1 VPRPWP
7 KAAEQEEVVFIKSLS
22 GRDPEV
28 VGRELSN
35 SMCPPRSADRSI
47 GFVTTCLAALA
58 FAACGPG
65 TSGSTGA
72 GGSGP
77 TGSGGSKSSGGT
89 TGTGGSTSPGGT
101 TGSGG
106 SKSSGGTTGT
116 GGSTGAG
123 GLATGGTTGSGGF
136 IGTAGT
142 TGSAGSTG
150 SGGLATGGSN
160 GGSGLAGTGGSA
172 MGGATGIGGKGG
184 TTGSAGVTGTG
195 GTTGGAGLTGK
206 GGTTGSAGVTGA
218 AGSGP
223 GGTTGTGG
231 AGNDG
236 GPASA
241 ATSTIVGNGC
251 TPPAQYENLFITL
264 LGQTQAS
271 SDAKLA
277 AAWNQLYN
285 PSNANTVFYNGP
297 GTGEAYVEDIAD
309 SAVRSE
315 GQSYGMMTA
324 VQLNHQTEFDE
335 LWTFVKNHMWKSG
348 SNTISWQT
356 NTSGAVTGSGGAP
369 DGDEW
374 FAAALVFAHYR
385 WGDTS
390 GKYNYGTEAQA
401 TLNLVRTT
409 DFNQSLHLVRYYTGT
424 DSNGTDASYM
434 LPAFYQTW
442 ACFDT
447 ANAAFWNSAL
457 TATRAWLQTA
467 AGTTGNIGDQSS
479 FAGATTNSSGDDKLR
494 IVANFMSDLNF
505 FDADPFETTY
515 ASEYATWVTSNN
527 NGSTAMLACNGL
539 LGFGL
544 PASSGTP
551 FVQKLWSVAIPT
563 GQYRYYDGT
572 LYTIALLHVSGA
584 FRLWY

>member
-1 VPRPWP
+1 MFTRR
-7 KAAEQEEVVFIKSLS
+7 AAHGSL
-22 GRDPEV
+22 G
-28 VGRELSN
+28 
-35 SMCPPRSADRSI
+35 I
-47 GFVTTCLAALA
+47 VTSCLAAVAL
-58 FAACGPG
+58 AACAGSENG
-65 TSGSTGA
+65 GTSTSGSGGATGE
-72 GGSGP
+72 GGSKGSGGGS
-77 TGSGGSKSSGGT
+77 TGSGGSNSSGGT
-89 TGTGGSTSPGGT
+89 TGS
-101 TGSGG
+101 
-106 SKSSGGTTGT
+106 
-116 GGSTGAG
+116 AG
-123 GLATGGTTGSGGF
+123 LT
-136 IGTAGT
+136 GTAG
-142 TGSAGSTG
+142 SAP
-150 SGGLATGGSN
+150 
-160 GGSGLAGTGGSA
+160 
-172 MGGATGIGGKGG
+172 GG

-195 GTTGGAGLTGK
+195 GTAGGAGVTGK

-251 TPPAQYENLFITL
+251 MPPAQYENLFITL

-409 DFNQSLHLVRYYTGT
+409 DFNQSLHLVRYFTGT

-479 FAGATTNSSGDDKLR
+479 FAGVTTNSSGDDKLR
-494 IVANFMSDLNF
+494 IVANFMSDHNF

-584 FRLWY
+584 FHLWY

>member
-1 VPRPWP
+1 
-7 KAAEQEEVVFIKSLS
+7 
-22 GRDPEV
+22 
-28 VGRELSN
+28 
-35 SMCPPRSADRSI
+35 
-47 GFVTTCLAALA
+47 
-58 FAACGPG
+58 
-65 TSGSTGA
+65 
-72 GGSGP
+72 
-77 TGSGGSKSSGGT
+77 
-89 TGTGGSTSPGGT
+89 
-101 TGSGG
+101 
-106 SKSSGGTTGT
+106 
-116 GGSTGAG
+116 
-123 GLATGGTTGSGGF
+123 
-136 IGTAGT
+136 
-142 TGSAGSTG
+142 
-150 SGGLATGGSN
+150 
-160 GGSGLAGTGGSA
+160 
-172 MGGATGIGGKGG
+172 
-184 TTGSAGVTGTG
+184 
-195 GTTGGAGLTGK
+195 
-206 GGTTGSAGVTGA
+206 
-218 AGSGP
+218 
-223 GGTTGTGG
+223 
-231 AGNDG
+231 
-236 GPASA
+236 
-241 ATSTIVGNGC
+241 
-251 TPPAQYENLFITL
+251 

-324 VQLNHQTEFDE
+324 LQLNHQTEFDE

-348 SNTISWQT
+348 TNVISWQT
-356 NTSGAVTGSGGAP
+356 NTSGGITGSGGAP

-374 FAAALVFAHYR
+374 FAAALVFAHNR

-447 ANAAFWNSAL
+447 ANAAFWNSAV

-494 IVANFMSDLNF
+494 IVANFMSDHNF

-544 PASSGTP
+544 PASTGTP
-551 FVQKLWSVAIPT
+551 FVQKLWSAAIPT

-584 FRLWY
+584 FHLWY